1 MKTKGVF
8 FLINIAICDSND
20 LQREHIAALADII
33 LSKCSVEHK
42 IFSFANGKEMSDFVF
57 TRGNVCD
64 IVFLGIDSDSENR
77 LELSL
82 RLTDAFPDAQVILVS
97 AYAENARIICAV
109 KYADFLVEPINADDL
124 QLVLIRALQNVIKA
138 QPAYITLSYDNAV
151 TVLNTNEIKYCE
163 SNGRKLIFHTL
174 SGTYT
179 AYIKISEATDKL
191 PPNFVR
197 LHKSFI
203 VNFDYIAAIY
213 PYAARLR
220 DGTEISIPQKKYK
233 AVKEMFISYADAG

>member
-1 MKTKGVF
+1 MIQFLCLQDAFLLYGNKRGI
-8 FLINIAICDSND
+8 FLINIAICDGND

-97 AYAENARIICAV
+97 AYAENARNICAV

-163 SNGRKLIFHTL
+163 SNGRKLIFTL
-174 SGTYT
+174 FPEH
-179 AYIKISEATDKL
+179 IRHILK
-191 PPNFVR
+191 
-197 LHKSFI
+197 
-203 VNFDYIAAIY
+203 
-213 PYAARLR
+213 
-220 DGTEISIPQKKYK
+220 
-233 AVKEMFISYADAG
+233 

>member
-1 MKTKGVF
+1 M
-8 FLINIAICDSND
+8 
-20 LQREHIAALADII
+20 
-33 LSKCSVEHK
+33 
-42 IFSFANGKEMSDFVF
+42 
-57 TRGNVCD
+57 
-64 IVFLGIDSDSENR
+64 
-77 LELSL
+77 
-82 RLTDAFPDAQVILVS
+82 ILVS
-97 AYAENARIICAV
+97 AYAENARNICAV

-197 LHKSFI
+197 LHKSFV

-213 PYAARLR
+213 PQAFVTEPKFRFLKKSIRPLRKCLFHMPMPGELFSRRCKKFCTYFFFLFAKSFFCGILLLFPRGREGHRFRL
-220 DGTEISIPQKKYK
+220 
-233 AVKEMFISYADAG
+233 V